1 MPQSGGAPAA
11 ALSAAGK
18 SVRLVTSAIVPW

>member
-1 MPQSGGAPAA
+1 MPQSGAAPAA

-18 SVRLVTSAIVPW
+18 SARLAASAIVPW

>member
-1 MPQSGGAPAA
+1 MVNVGVLTLVTCA

-18 SVRLVTSAIVPW
+18 SSLLL